1 MTPAAQPLRVVFAGT
16 PEFSVPTLEALL
28 EAGHDV
34 VAVYTQPDR
43 PAGRGRQLRPSPVK
57 QCAVAHE
64 LPVHQPLKLRDETA
78 QLVLAGHAADVM
90 VVVAYGL
97 ILPPAVLAMPRLGC
111 INVHASLLPRWRGA
125 APIQRA
131 VLAGDRET
139 GVTIMQME
147 RGLDTGPMLAREALP
162 IGPTDTAGDLHDG
175 LASLGARLLV
185 TTLARLVDG
194 ALTPEVQQEA
204 LATYAEKLSKAEARL
219 DWRQPAHELDRQV
232 RALNPWPVAEA
243 RLDGAPLRIWRA
255 TPLPDRAGSPGQ
267 VLEAGPDG
275 IDVACGTGV
284 LRLLQVQPPGKRAM
298 DAADFANGRALTGLQ
313 LD

>member
-1 MTPAAQPLRVVFAGT
+1 MKPASQPLRVVFAGT

-28 EAGHDV
+28 EAGHEV

-43 PAGRGRQLRPSPVK
+43 PAGRGRQLRPTPVK
-57 QCAVAHE
+57 QCALAHD
-64 LPVHQPLKLRDETA
+64 LPVQQPLTLRDETA
-78 QLVLAGHAADVM
+78 QDELARHAADVM

-111 INVHASLLPRWRGA
+111 VNVHASLLPRWRGA

-131 VLAGDRET
+131 VLAGDSET

-175 LASLGARLLV
+175 LASLGAHLLV
-185 TTLARLVDG
+185 ATLARLVAG

-219 DWRQPAHELDRQV
+219 DWRQPAQELDRQV

-255 TPLPDRAGSPGQ
+255 TPLPDRAGPPGQ
-267 VLEAGPDG
+267 VLEAGPGG
-275 IDVACGTGV
+275 IDVACGAGV

-298 DAADFANGRALTGLQ
+298 DAADFANGRALAGLQ
-313 LD
+313 LG